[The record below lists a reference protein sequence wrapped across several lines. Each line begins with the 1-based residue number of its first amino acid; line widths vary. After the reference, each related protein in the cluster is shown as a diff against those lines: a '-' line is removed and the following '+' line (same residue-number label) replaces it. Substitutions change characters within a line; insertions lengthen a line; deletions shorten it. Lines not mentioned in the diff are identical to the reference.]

1 MTATDQF
8 PFGIAVMDSSGRLT
22 HANQRIREWF
32 QLLPVD
38 ESGRNV
44 GETCLVCGEQC
55 RRLCSEL
62 RELAAK
68 DGGRSARRR
77 VQLADGRQLE
87 CRCDPLPEGGRPEG
101 GGPEGGCLLVVE
113 DVTALREI
121 ERRLRD
127 TNAELVQALAE
138 RASEL
143 TYNREFLRSLIETNR
158 DLILSVDGDGII
170 TFTNGGFVGARAGAL
185 VGRTLDALVAEPYQA
200 LLTERYRQV
209 LAGRLSHALFEAQGA
224 EALQGHWCLLSI
236 GPLRGDHI
244 SGLTVIVSD
253 LTELKDAWERV
264 RGAEKLVA
272 TGRMAARIA
281 HEINNPLTGISGAI
295 QLIKADLPADAP
307 TYRYAEMVEREIIRV
322 SNIVRQMYGLYRP
335 ERETSRVIDLQ
346 PVLDDVVTLMTPDA
360 ERARVQLRSLVR
372 SREPALVQEQNLR
385 QVLMNVVRNAIEVTM
400 PGGAVELSVERH
412 GRCVDVV
419 VADEG
424 PGISEEMQ
432 QQMLEPFFTT
442 KSTSGGRGLGLGLSV
457 SDTLAKAMGGSIEF
471 ENRPGGGARC
481 RICLPE
487 AGL

>member
-1 MTATDQF
+1 MTATEHF
-8 PFGIAVMDSSGRLT
+8 PFGIAVMDSAGRLT

-38 ESGRNV
+38 ERGRNV
-44 GETCLVCGEQC
+44 DETCLVCGEQC
-55 RRLCSEL
+55 RRLCGEL
-62 RELAAK
+62 RQLAAQN
-68 DGGRSARRR
+68 GGRPARRR
-77 VQLADGRQLE
+77 VQLDDGRQLE
-87 CRCDPLPEGGRPEG
+87 CRCDPLPGS
-101 GGPEGGCLLVVE
+101 GGPEGGGCLLVVE

-127 TNAELVQALAE
+127 TNAELVKALAE

-170 TFTNGGFVGARAGAL
+170 TFTNGGFVGARAGVL
-185 VGRTLDALVAEPYQA
+185 VGKTLDALVAEPYRA
-200 LLTERYRQV
+200 LLAERYRHV
-209 LAGRLSHALFEAQGA
+209 LDGRLSHTLFEAQGA

-236 GPLRGDHI
+236 GPLRGDQI

-295 QLIKADLPADAP
+295 QLIKADLDAETP
-307 TYRYAEMVEREIIRV
+307 TYRYAEMVEREITRV

-335 ERETSRVIDLQ
+335 EREVSRVIDLQ
-346 PVLDDVVTLMTPDA
+346 PVLAEVVTLMTPDA
-360 ERARVQLRSLVR
+360 ERARVQLRLLVQGG
-372 SREPALVQEQNLR
+372 EPALVQEQNLR
-385 QVLMNVVRNAIEVTM
+385 QVLMNVVRNAIEVTT

-419 VADEG
+419 VADDG

-432 QQMLEPFFTT
+432 QQMFEPFFTT
-442 KSTSGGRGLGLGLSV
+442 KSSSGGRGLGLGLSV